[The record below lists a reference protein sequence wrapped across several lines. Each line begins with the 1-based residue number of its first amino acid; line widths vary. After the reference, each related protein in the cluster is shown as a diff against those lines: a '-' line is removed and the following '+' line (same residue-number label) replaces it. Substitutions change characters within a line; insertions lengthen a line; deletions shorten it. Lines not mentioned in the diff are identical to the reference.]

1 MSGIVI
7 HLPEGNG
14 GDAATLRLGPGERVR
29 FGRGSART
37 PVELRLDD
45 ESVSRLAGEIRATD
59 DHWQLSN
66 LSATHGYLVENPEG
80 AGEYLRVPPRRV
92 GAPIPFE
99 FSRVVLPSRRETPL
113 SFQVF
118 APDHVY
124 LDPHA
129 LGGGS
134 WESRTLTAYSLDE
147 TATYFLVLVALCEPW
162 LRDSSPVA
170 VPTTPQVV
178 ERLSGPGDR
187 AGLTARAV
195 SSHID
200 YLADEKLR
208 ISVPTATDGPE
219 RAARRNGKRE
229 AVVALAL
236 KFGIVREEHLA
247 LLPPRTE
254 AGRARTVG
262 RGHGAEGDGS
272 GGQRRA
278 GTPAGG
284 APDRLL
290 GRRRT
295 DRGGGWATVYA
306 GRPHGPGTHGSA
318 RARGARRPG

>member
-1 MSGIVI
+1 MSGIVV

-14 GDAATLRLGPGERVR
+14 GGTAVTLRLGPGERVR
-29 FGRGSART
+29 FGRGSATT
-37 PVELRLDD
+37 PVELRLAD
-45 ESVSRLAGEIRATD
+45 EAVSRLAGEIRATD

-80 AGEYLRVPPRRV
+80 AGEYLRVPPRRL

-129 LGGGS
+129 AGGS

-178 ERLSGPGDR
+178 ERLRGHAAARTP
-187 AGLTARAV
+187 LTARAV
-195 SSHID
+195 SAHID

-208 ISVPTATDGPE
+208 IGAPGPDAAG
-219 RAARRNGKRE
+219 RADRRNGKRE
-229 AVVALAL
+229 AVVGLAL
-236 KFGIVREEHLA
+236 KFGIVTEEHLA
-247 LLPPRTE
+247 LLPPRPE
-254 AGRARTVG
+254 QQPP
-262 RGHGAEGDGS
+262 E
-272 GGQRRA
+272 
-278 GTPAGG
+278 
-284 APDRLL
+284 
-290 GRRRT
+290 
-295 DRGGGWATVYA
+295 
-306 GRPHGPGTHGSA
+306 
-318 RARGARRPG
+318 ARG

>member
-1 MSGIVI
+1 MSGILV

-14 GDAATLRLGPGERVR
+14 AEAVTLRLGPGERAR
-29 FGRGSART
+29 FGRGSATT
-37 PVELRLDD
+37 PVELRFGD
-45 ESVSRLAGEIRATD
+45 ETVSRLAGEIHATD

-66 LSATHGYLVENPEG
+66 LSNTHTYLVENPEG
-80 AGEYLRVPPRRV
+80 AGEYLRVPPRRI

-129 LGGGS
+129 RVGS
-134 WESRTLTAYSLDE
+134 WESRTMTAYSLDE

-162 LRDSSPVA
+162 LRDRSPAA

-178 ERLSGPGDR
+178 ARLRSHPACAR
-187 AGLTARAV
+187 LTARAV

-208 ISVPTATDGPE
+208 IDVPDGTDRTE
-219 RAARRNGKRE
+219 RRNGKRE
-229 AVVALAL
+229 AVVGLAL

-247 LLPPRTE
+247 LLPRPE
-254 AGRARTVG
+254 AAEPGR
-262 RGHGAEGDGS
+262 
-272 GGQRRA
+272 
-278 GTPAGG
+278 
-284 APDRLL
+284 
-290 GRRRT
+290 
-295 DRGGGWATVYA
+295 
-306 GRPHGPGTHGSA
+306 
-318 RARGARRPG
+318 